1 MSLEDDRKLQLVEE
15 WCPEEVRPRQ
25 LNSVGEA
32 LNVLAKLGRRTI
44 INGASL
50 KIFLYF
56 IMS

>member
-1 MSLEDDRKLQLVEE
+1 MSLEDDRKPQLVEE
-15 WCPEEVRPRQ
+15 WCPEVVRLRQ

-32 LNVLAKLGRRTI
+32 LNILAKHGRRTI

-50 KIFLYF
+50 EIFLYF